1 MSFKMI
7 RPQEVTAGMLT
18 SSVAEDDGPA
28 YSAVVTYALGNLVI
42 STTTHHVYESLQNG
56 NTGNALP
63 VSPEI
68 STAWW
73 IDRGPTNRWKM
84 FDGSVTSQTSAADEI
99 EVAVVTVG
107 RVDSVALLNISAAS
121 AHIVMTDTVAGV
133 VYDETYSLVSDSGI
147 VDYYEYFFEPV
158 TRIPDFAITDM
169 DLYANTTIT
178 ITLEDEGGTVLCGA
192 CVIGLS
198 KTIGETQYGAG
209 LGIQD
214 YSVKVT
220 DDFGN
225 KTLLERAY
233 ADTMN
238 LPVVVENAS
247 LDLIKK
253 TLASYRATPVVY
265 IGDESY
271 GALIVYGFFRDFS
284 IVISYPTESI
294 LNMEIEGL
302 T

>member
-7 RPQEVTAGMLT
+7 RPQTVAAGMLT
-18 SSVAEDDGPA
+18 SSVPETDGPV
-28 YSAVVTYALGNLVI
+28 YSAVATYALNALVI
-42 STTTHHVYESLQNG
+42 STATHHVYESLQAG
-56 NTGNALP
+56 NTGNPLP
-63 VSPEI
+63 VSPAI
-68 STAWW
+68 STTWW

-99 EVAVVTVG
+99 EVSVVTVG

-121 AHIVMTDTVAGV
+121 ARIVMTDAVAGV

-147 VDYYEYFFEPV
+147 LDYYEYFFEPV

-178 ITLEDEGGTVLCGA
+178 VTLEDVGGTVLCGA

-198 KTIGETQYGAG
+198 KTIGDTQFGAG

-233 ADTMN
+233 ADTMT
-238 LPVVVENAS
+238 LPVIIPNGS

-253 TLASYRATPVVY
+253 TLAGFRATPVVY
-265 IGDESY
+265 IGAEEY
-271 GALIVYGFFRDFS
+271 GAMIVYGFFRDFS